1 MLLSFAL
8 LMLRRDKM
16 KLVDLRPIKD
26 KAVDWPDP
34 VKTLVLSEPD
44 LVPFDDFFVKI
55 TTWEKLIRLQRG
67 AKE

>member
-1 MLLSFAL
+1 MTKS
-8 LMLRRDKM
+8 
-16 KLVDLRPIKD
+16 VDLRPIKD
-26 KAVDWPDP
+26 KALDWPDP